1 MRNDFEHKWIP
12 LTSLVSGHPMQVV
25 NDVLFL
31 TTQIVNVIYVDSGR
45 DTGQFTLID
54 AGVPNAAQEII
65 DLAERHFGSHA
76 QPNALILTHG
86 HFDHVGSILELI
98 EHWGMPVYAHQ
109 DELPFLQGRADYP
122 PADPGAASGLI
133 AKLSPT
139 FPNQGIDLEDH
150 VQALPEDGSVP
161 GMPEWRWIHTP
172 GHTPGHISLFRE
184 RDRTLI
190 AGDAIT
196 TVQQE
201 SLYDVFTQKRELH
214 GPPAYF
220 TTDWE
225 RARQSVQTIAALEP
239 QALITGHGLPVY
251 GAELVDGL
259 RELAEHFQD
268 WEVPKHSRNVHCA
281 VNGRNNKTSFKE
293 P

>member
-1 MRNDFEHKWIP
+1 MRNEFEHRFIP
-12 LTSLVSGHPMQVV
+12 LTSLVSGHPLRVV

-31 TTQIVNVIYVDSGR
+31 TTQIVNVIYVDSGSDGR
-45 DTGQFTLID
+45 QFTLID
-54 AGVPNAAQEII
+54 AGVPNAADEII
-65 DLAERHFGSHA
+65 NLAERHFGAHA
-76 QPNALILTHG
+76 RPNALILTHG

-98 EHWGMPVYAHQ
+98 EHWGMPVYAHH
-109 DELPFLQGRADYP
+109 DELPFLQGKSDYP
-122 PADPGAASGLI
+122 SADPEAASGLI

-139 FPNQGIDLEDH
+139 FPNQGIDLDNH

-161 GMPEWRWIHTP
+161 GMPEWHWIHTP

-220 TTDWE
+220 TTDWQ
-225 RARQSVQTIAALEP
+225 RAWRSVQAIAALEP
-239 QALITGHGLPVY
+239 QAVITGHGLPMY
-251 GAELVDGL
+251 GDELMGVTQA
-259 RELAEHFQD
+259 REPISEYGNA
-268 WEVPKHSRNVHCA
+268 
-281 VNGRNNKTSFKE
+281 
-293 P
+293 